1 MDDLRSEIRSAFE
14 KEQAAHPPAA
24 ALRHDIVTCVTEHP
38 RPGPNLQ
45 WLAVAAAV
53 LLGFAV
59 VAGLMSSRLAAH
71 RTLVPGGS
79 SPTPQASPIGEYG
92 APPAGVAL
100 LYLHDPEHPS
110 WLIGY
115 DWSGNPRGT
124 LKLDPS
130 QVAVGMA
137 PDGQSFS
144 VGLGAKGGTGEMLDR
159 LGVPVPGSGALPG
172 STLPIWADD
181 NRHMCGVSFD
191 QQAVAWTLV
200 TLLPGQPVKSVA
212 LIAHDKSLGQTSI
225 GIASCSFR
233 NDRAILV
240 RTTVSAPSEIW
251 VIRLSTGKVLM
262 HSRYASVLANV
273 VGSRDGLLVAENS
286 PQSVGQITPAA
297 LWTIVR
303 RVSDKAVVAKL
314 DPSQGV
320 LAFNSDN
327 SLVLVTTTP
336 WVGGLPTQLAVID
349 LKSGKAIWT
358 YDGPDMF
365 GSSVAQ
371 PGGRDF
377 ALVLRAP
384 DATDLPGDVVIVH
397 SDGTSLAMPG
407 LRLATW

>member
-24 ALRHDIVTCVTEHP
+24 ALRRDVVTAVTEQPHS
-38 RPGPNLQ
+38 GPNLQ
-45 WLAVAAAV
+45 RLAVAAAV
-53 LLGFAV
+53 VLGFAV

-71 RTLVPGGS
+71 RAPVPGS
-79 SPTPQASPIGEYG
+79 TPQASPIGEYG
-92 APPAGVAL
+92 PPPAGVPV

-110 WLIGY
+110 WLNGY
-115 DWSGNPRGT
+115 DWSGNVLGT

-130 QVAVGMA
+130 ETAVGMA
-137 PDGQSFS
+137 PDGQSFAA
-144 VGLGAKGGTGEMLDR
+144 GFGAKGGTGEMLDR
-159 LGVPVPGSGALPG
+159 LGKPVPGSGALPG

-181 NRHMCGVSFD
+181 NRHRCGVSFD

-200 TLLPGQPVKSVA
+200 TLLPGQPVKAVA
-212 LIAHDKSLGQTSI
+212 VIAHDKSLGQTSI
-225 GIASCSFR
+225 GIASCSYR
-233 NDRAILV
+233 NDRALLI
-240 RTTVSAPSEIW
+240 RTAVSSPSELW
-251 VIRLSTGKVLM
+251 VIRLSTGKVLL
-262 HSRYASVLANV
+262 HSAYATVLANV

-286 PQSVGQITPAA
+286 PQSIGQISPAA

-303 RVSDKAVVAKL
+303 RVSDKTVVAKL

-320 LAFNSDN
+320 LAFNSDS

-336 WVGGLPTQLAVID
+336 WVGGLPTHLAVID
-349 LKSGKAIWT
+349 LQSGKAIWT

-384 DATDLPGDVVIVH
+384 DAQDLAGDVVIVH
-397 SDGTSLAMPG
+397 SDGTSLEFPG
-407 LRLATW
+407 RRLATW

>member
-24 ALRHDIVTCVTEHP
+24 ALRHDIVTSVTERP

-92 APPAGVAL
+92 PPPAGVPV
-100 LYLHDPEHPS
+100 LYLHDPENPS
-110 WLIGY
+110 WLNGY
-115 DWSGNPRGT
+115 DWSGKVLGT

-130 QVAVGMA
+130 QTAVGMA
-137 PDGQSFS
+137 PDGQSFAL
-144 VGLGAKGGTGEMLDR
+144 GLGAKGGTGEMLDR
-159 LGVPVPGSGALPG
+159 LGVPVPGSGSLPG

-181 NRHMCGVSFD
+181 NKHMCGVSFD
-191 QQAVAWTLV
+191 QQAITWTLV
-200 TLLPGQPVKSVA
+200 TVAPGQPVKSVA

-240 RTTVSAPSEIW
+240 RTTVSAPSELW

-262 HSRYASVLANV
+262 HTTYASVLANV

-327 SLVLVTTTP
+327 SLVLVTTSP
-336 WVGGLPTQLAVID
+336 WVGGLPTKLAVID
-349 LKSGKAIWT
+349 LRSGTTIWT

-365 GSSVAQ
+365 GSSLAE

-384 DATDLPGDVVIVH
+384 DATGLAGDVVIVH
-397 SDGTSLAMPG
+397 GDGTSLAMPG